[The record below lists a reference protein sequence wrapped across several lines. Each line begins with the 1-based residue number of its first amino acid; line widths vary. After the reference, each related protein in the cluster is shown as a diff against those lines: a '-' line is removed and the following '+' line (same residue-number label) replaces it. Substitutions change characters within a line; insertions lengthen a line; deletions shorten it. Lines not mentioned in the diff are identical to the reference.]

1 MSTFTLH
8 CKADIHNLSSSPRM
22 PSQQSLTSHSVF
34 LIPWD
39 TFANNPSKVKVFHIM
54 KVESKSISYHAFS
67 LSFSLSLFFTCE
79 TRRKRAISQHLVSIF
94 RSGTDCLEPLP
105 DCLPSLAPE
114 YSFSTSYASS
124 SYHICLGNR

>member
-1 MSTFTLH
+1 
-8 CKADIHNLSSSPRM
+8 M
-22 PSQQSLTSHSVF
+22 PSQQSLSTHLVF

-39 TFANNPSKVKVFHIM
+39 TSANNPPKVKVFHIM
-54 KVESKSISYHAFS
+54 KVEGKSISYHAFFM
-67 LSFSLSLFFTCE
+67 SFSLSLFFTCG

-94 RSGTDCLEPLP
+94 QSETDCLEPLP
-105 DCLPSLAPE
+105 DCLPSLALE